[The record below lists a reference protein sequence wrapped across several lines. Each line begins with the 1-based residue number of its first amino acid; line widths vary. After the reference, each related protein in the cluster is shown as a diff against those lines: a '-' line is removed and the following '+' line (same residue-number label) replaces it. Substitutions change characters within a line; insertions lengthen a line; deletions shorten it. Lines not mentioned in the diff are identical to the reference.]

1 MRILVYGDSNS
12 WGYLDDGSGLR
23 FAGRW
28 PVSMARRLT
37 AAGQDVELIEECL
50 PGRTTNVDDP
60 REGAWCNGL
69 TPFEA
74 ILLSQQPLDRILIM
88 LGTNDLKHRF
98 GRDASTV
105 TAGLM
110 ALVSIA
116 TKTVAGPGGWHA
128 EARPEISVIC
138 PPQLGERADDPDWIR
153 FDEWRGGRAVSAD
166 LPGATATA
174 AVAAGIGFIDANRF
188 VESSDRDPIHWRSES
203 HVAFG
208 AAIADELMKAG

>member
-1 MRILVYGDSNS
+1 MRILGYGDSNS
-12 WGYLDDGSGLR
+12 WGYLDDGSGVR

-28 PVSMARRLT
+28 PVSMASALT
-37 AAGQDVELIEECL
+37 AAGQDVELIEDCL

-60 REGAWCNGL
+60 QEGAWCNGL

-98 GRDASTV
+98 GCDASTV

-116 TKTVAGPGGWHA
+116 AKTAAGPGGWHA
-128 EARPEISVIC
+128 EAPPEISVIC

-166 LPGATATA
+166 LPGAMATA

>member
-23 FAGRW
+23 FADRW

-60 REGAWCNGL
+60 QEGAWCNGL

-74 ILLSQQPLDRILIM
+74 ILLSQQPLDRVLIM
-88 LGTNDLKHRF
+88 LGTNDLKRRF
-98 GRDASTV
+98 GRDASAV

-110 ALVSIA
+110 ALVSVA
-116 TKTVAGPGGWHA
+116 LKTAAGSGGWHA
-128 EARPEISVIC
+128 EAPAEISVIC
-138 PPQLGERADDPDWIR
+138 PPRLGERADDPDWIR

-166 LPGATATA
+166 LPTAIAATAIATN
-174 AVAAGIGFIDANRF
+174 IGFIDGNQF
-188 VESSDRDPIHWRSES
+188 VESSDLDPIHWSAEA
-203 HVAFG
+203 HVSFG
-208 AAIADELMKAG
+208 AGIAGELVKAG